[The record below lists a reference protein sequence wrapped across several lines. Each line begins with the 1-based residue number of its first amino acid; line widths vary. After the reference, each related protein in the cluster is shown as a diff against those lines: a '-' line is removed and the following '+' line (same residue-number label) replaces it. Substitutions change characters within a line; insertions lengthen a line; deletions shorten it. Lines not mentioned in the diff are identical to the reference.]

1 VRGSFIFAAALLAL
15 AGCERDRS
23 APGMSA
29 EQVAAQLAKVKV
41 EPGQWEAETE
51 ILSAKGAL
59 PQEALQQ
66 MTGKRTSTSNC
77 ITPQQASR
85 PSANFLAAQQNSD
98 CTYQDFRMESGKLSG
113 RMTCSGGEMLGDM
126 VTVMN
131 GDYGPASY
139 DMRMQMETPGLP
151 GGEAITITTRTRG
164 KRVGECTEQGQ

>member
-1 VRGSFIFAAALLAL
+1 MRRSFILAAGFLIL
-15 AGCERDRS
+15 AGCQRDK
-23 APGMSA
+23 AEPGMS
-29 EQVAAQLAKVKV
+29 EEEVAAQLAKVKV
-41 EPGQWEAETE
+41 EPVQWESETQ

-66 MTGKRTSTSNC
+66 MRGKRTSTSNC
-77 ITPQQASR
+77 ITPQQAAR

-98 CTYQDFRMESGKLSG
+98 CTYQDFRMEGGKLSG

-131 GDYGPASY
+131 GDYGPTSY

-151 GGEAITITTRTRG
+151 GGESITIMTRTRG
-164 KRVGECTEQGQ
+164 KRVGECKQGE

>member
-1 VRGSFIFAAALLAL
+1 MLAL
-15 AGCERDRS
+15 PACERDEA
-23 APGMSA
+23 APGMTA
-29 EQVAAQLAKVKV
+29 EEVAAQLAKVKV
-41 EPGQWEAETE
+41 EPGQWDAQTE

-66 MTGKRTSTSNC
+66 MKGKRSSTSNC
-77 ITPQQASR
+77 ITPQQAER

-98 CTYQDFRMESGKLSG
+98 CTYQDFRMEGGKLSG

-131 GDYGPASY
+131 GDYGPTSY

-151 GGEAITITTRTRG
+151 GGQSITILTRTRG
-164 KRVGECTEQGQ
+164 KRVGECKQGE